1 MNDNSARGLDYKAH
15 ILIGYASS
23 GKMTV
28 ICRWPHLPRQT
39 EVQRA
44 IDTLQEG
51 YATFLL
57 CIPTAIMPAQGNGE
71 RKQNSSPRLG

>member
-15 ILIGYASS
+15 ILIGYAPS

-57 CIPTAIMPAQGNGE
+57 CTPTAIMPARGNGG
-71 RKQNSSPRLG
+71 RKQSLHRE

>member
-1 MNDNSARGLDYKAH
+1 MNNNNAQGLDYKTH
-15 ILIGYASS
+15 ILIGFASS

-28 ICRWPHLPRQT
+28 ICRWPHLPRQA

-51 YATFLL
+51 YTTFLL
-57 CIPTAIMPAQGNGE
+57 CTPTSIMPVKRNGE
-71 RKQNSSPRLG
+71 RKQNSSTLG

>member
-1 MNDNSARGLDYKAH
+1 MNDNSAGGLDYKAH
-15 ILIGYASS
+15 ILIGYAPS

-39 EVQRA
+39 EVQRT

-57 CIPTAIMPAQGNGE
+57 CTPTAIMPARGNGG
-71 RKQNSSPRLG
+71 KQSLHRD

>member
-15 ILIGYASS
+15 ILIGYAPS

-57 CIPTAIMPAQGNGE
+57 CTPTAIMPAEGHWGAQA
-71 RKQNSSPRLG
+71 KSSPRLG